1 MTFLKTVDVN
11 KMMILCNSKIYRL
24 TKPQV
29 TEISR
34 YRNGKD
40 YNNSW
45 LIIKS
50 LNPYFVTAKG
60 KYREEIVY
68 LDKDLKIYN
77 EYIPKKNLGIDMI
90 RKEQLITQHYDYR
103 HNLLNI

>member
-1 MTFLKTVDVN
+1 MTFLKRVDVN

-77 EYIPKKNLGIDMI
+77 EYIPKRNMVMDMI
-90 RKEQLITQHYDYR
+90 RKEDLVTRHYNDR
-103 HNLLNI
+103 HS

>member
-77 EYIPKKNLGIDMI
+77 EYIPKRNMVMDMI
-90 RKEQLITQHYDYR
+90 RKEDLVTRHYNDR
-103 HNLLNI
+103 HS

>member
-1 MTFLKTVDVN
+1 MNFLN
-11 KMMILCNSKIYRL
+11 KININQMMILCNSKIYRL

-29 TEISR
+29 KEIMN
-34 YRNGKD
+34 YKNNKTYNKD
-40 YNNSW
+40 W

-50 LNPYFVTAKG
+50 LNPYFKVSSG

-77 EYIPKKNLGIDMI
+77 KY
-90 RKEQLITQHYDYR
+90 
-103 HNLLNI
+103 